1 MSNDDFDTT
10 QNPGKPKRSPSAE
23 ISEALIKSLKP
34 RAGKGTTKWLADLTQ
49 EALEEPQSDPV
60 AGGAAG
66 TRAEP
71 AVQAP
76 DVVTMVDKLFDLF
89 TGYSFEFNRSVAGK
103 GFFVDVERPAFQK
116 AGDARYGARAG
127 AAFSGRLAMR
137 QWSLVLR
144 GETERILGSIIPSD
158 QLFAFNAD
166 PDEFPRFFA
175 IELSTSGPMP
185 VWRLNQTDMGLEDLP
200 TLAKQLLASLVRVA
214 KGEIDPGE
222 QFVWTGSLDGSAS
235 VRTAQPSSQTGSI
248 PDRPASFYGE
258 EGSSV
263 PASAAA
269 SPRDRQ
275 HAPTEE
281 LLTPQFASA
290 PPPPPNL
297 QSVSTELEQG
307 ALDIPKAFGA
317 LNAALDR
324 ELQILSQAGAR
335 AFANQ
340 DLAAAELNLKKTAK
354 VKAFRE
360 KVLSLVSEWD
370 DLLNEP

>member
-10 QNPGKPKRSPSAE
+10 QNPGKPKRSPSSE
-23 ISEALIKSLKP
+23 ISEALLKSLKP

-49 EALEEPQSDPV
+49 EALEEPQSDPG
-60 AGGAAG
+60 ASGAAG
-66 TRAEP
+66 TQAEP

-103 GFFVDVERPAFQK
+103 GFFVDVERPSFQK
-116 AGDARYGARAG
+116 AGDARYGARGG

-144 GETERILGSIIPSD
+144 GETERVLGSIIPSD

-175 IELSTSGPMP
+175 IELSTSGSMP
-185 VWRLNQTDMGLEDLP
+185 VWLLNQVSVGLEDLP

-222 QFVWTGSLDGSAS
+222 QFVWTGTLEGSAS
-235 VRTAQPSSQTGSI
+235 ARTAQPTAQAGSI
-248 PDRPASFYGE
+248 PDRPASFYSE
-258 EGSSV
+258 EGGSF
-263 PASAAA
+263 PPGGAG

-275 HAPTEE
+275 HGPTQE

-290 PPPPPNL
+290 PPPLNL
-297 QSVSTELEQG
+297 QSVSAEIEQG
-307 ALDIPKAFGA
+307 ALDIPKALGA

-335 AFANQ
+335 AFASQ
-340 DLAAAELNLKKTAK
+340 DLAAAESNLKKTAK

-360 KVLSLVSEWD
+360 KVLSLASEWD